1 MFSHRHINAKQAHKL
16 VSESEIDLVGSC
28 LCRRLQRGFKPP
40 QTWLIIRAAAII
52 ANISLH
58 NKCSPKKSSSLLWE
72 WYKHTRILTFYFVV
86 LTQLMH
92 TCQFPAGSYF
102 TSHITR
108 SSAAEQPTST
118 SEMFVSFH
126 YTADDLKSF
135 RKAKTAGTSRRHL
148 IWRHEVTR
156 KMRKWLV
163 FRTVVVVP
171 GFVVLQRRKTV
182 MKRLTGAVPS
192 LWHLCIH

>member
-58 NKCSPKKSSSLLWE
+58 NKRSPKKSSSLLWE

-92 TCQFPAGSYF
+92 TCLFPGSYF

-108 SSAAEQPTST
+108 SWAAEQQTST
-118 SEMFVSFH
+118 SEMFVSLLLHSWWCKEFQKSKDCRNK
-126 YTADDLKSF
+126 TPSDL
-135 RKAKTAGTSRRHL
+135 TSWSH
-148 IWRHEVTR
+148 T
-156 KMRKWLV
+156 
-163 FRTVVVVP
+163 
-171 GFVVLQRRKTV
+171 
-182 MKRLTGAVPS
+182 
-192 LWHLCIH
+192 